1 MSMAAQQG
9 KIADRAAV
17 WTASPLLALAVALAG
32 VVVLLLTP
40 IRVPIG
46 PMYWDVFIYYDAA
59 NRIFDGQVPVNDF
72 FTPVGPL
79 GYYLFAGWV
88 ALFPD
93 GAPTLLAHWS
103 LLAVTAPLMALV
115 VWHVDGRSRT
125 IAYALLIP
133 FLIFA
138 LLPFNSREFYPFPG
152 SDGFGIYN
160 RQVCQMLYVL
170 VAALMFVRSPRLLAL
185 VVAVSMTALFFL
197 KITGFVSGAII
208 CLYAF
213 MAGRIPLRHALAAAA
228 GFLAVL
234 ALLEVTSGLVSHYIR
249 DILALV
255 EINSGSLAPRF
266 LQAMSHTFGVLL
278 PGGALILLLLWSGRE
293 KLATRLSA
301 IRTER
306 SAGAVAKFLD
316 NDAFWLAAVLFAGI
330 TFETQNTGS
339 QAMIFV
345 WPVVLSI
352 VMRSGALMAKPRL
365 LIATFVLAAAMA
377 LPPAINTIERAARAY
392 AGSVKNFPLEHAN
405 LKSLGAISMRGDV
418 LERSQKMIDFYPAH
432 RDVFE
437 KIVAMG
443 ELPSFILYSDFD
455 FQITHLKAIDRAI
468 DSIRALEAKN
478 GVRFETIMALNFV
491 NPFPWLMDRSAP
503 RHVAIGADP
512 MRAVPPPGPLVA
524 DSIRDTDIILLP
536 KCPPTTA
543 NAALLELYAPMM
555 TGHRRI
561 ALDACYDAY
570 VHPKFAGKLD

>member
-1 MSMAAQQG
+1 MSIAAQQEKTAG
-9 KIADRAAV
+9 WAT
-17 WTASPLLALAVALAG
+17 WSASPL
-32 VVVLLLTP
+32 VVMGLVLTLVPALLLFP
-40 IRVPIG
+40 LRVPIG

-79 GYYLFAGWV
+79 GYYLFAGWLV
-88 ALFPD
+88 LFPN

-115 VWHVDGRSRT
+115 VRQVDARSRT
-125 IAYALLIP
+125 TAYALLIP

-160 RQVCQMLYVL
+160 RQICQMLYVL
-170 VAALMFVRSPRLLAL
+170 VSALIFARSPRLLAL
-185 VVAVSMTALFFL
+185 IVAVAMTALFFL

-208 CLYAF
+208 CLFAF
-213 MAGRIPLRHALAAAA
+213 TAGRVPLRHALAAAGA
-228 GFLAVL
+228 FLAVL
-234 ALLEVTSGLVSHYIR
+234 ALLELTSGLVSHYIN

-255 EINSGSLAPRF
+255 AINSGSLAPRF

-278 PGGALILLLLWSGRE
+278 PAAALILLLLWSGRE
-293 KLATRLSA
+293 KLAARLSA
-301 IRTER
+301 IRAER
-306 SAGAVAKFLD
+306 SAASIAKFLD
-316 NDAFWLAAVLFAGI
+316 NDAFWLAIVLFAGI

-345 WPVVLSI
+345 WPVILSI
-352 VMRSGALMAKPRL
+352 VMRSGSLMAKPKL
-365 LIATFVLAAAMA
+365 LIATFVLAAAVA

-405 LKSLGAISMRGDV
+405 LKSLGAVTMRGDV
-418 LERSQKMIDFYPAH
+418 LDRSNNMIEFYPVH
-432 RDVFE
+432 RAVYE
-437 KIVAMG
+437 EIVRMG

-468 DSIRALEAKN
+468 DSIRALEAEN
-478 GVRFETIMALNFV
+478 GVRFDTILALNFV

-503 RHVAIGADP
+503 EHVAIGADP
-512 MRAVPPPGPLVA
+512 TRAVPPPGPLVA
-524 DSIRDTDIILLP
+524 DSIRETDLILHP

-555 TGHRRI
+555 TGHRKI
-561 ALDACYDAY
+561 AFDACYDAY
-570 VHPKFAGKLD
+570 VHSKFAGKLD

>member
-1 MSMAAQQG
+1 M
-9 KIADRAAV
+9 
-17 WTASPLLALAVALAG
+17 SPLALLVGAMLAVVILS
-32 VVVLLLTP
+32 LIP

-88 ALFPD
+88 ALFPN

-103 LLAVTAPLMALV
+103 LLALTAPLMALV
-115 VWHVDGRSRT
+115 ILHVDARSRT
-125 IAYALLIP
+125 TAYALLIP

-160 RQVCQMLYVL
+160 RQICQMLYAL
-170 VAALMFVRSPRLLAL
+170 VAALMFVRNPRLLML
-185 VVAVSMTALFFL
+185 IIAVSMTALFFL

-208 CLYAF
+208 CLFAF
-213 MAGRIPLRHALAAAA
+213 MAGRVPLRHSMAAA
-228 GFLAVL
+228 GAFLAVL
-234 ALLEVTSGLVSHYIR
+234 ALLELTSGLVSHYVQ

-255 EINSGSLAPRF
+255 AINSGSLAPRF

-293 KLATRLSA
+293 KLAARLA
-301 IRTER
+301 GVRTER
-306 SAGAVAKFLD
+306 SAASVAKFLD
-316 NDAFWLAAVLFAGI
+316 NNAFWLAVVLFAGV

-345 WPVVLSI
+345 WPVILSI
-352 VMRSGALMAKPRL
+352 VMRSASLMAKPKL
-365 LIATFVLAAAMA
+365 LIATFVLAAAVA
-377 LPPAINTIERAARAY
+377 LPPAINTVERAARAY
-392 AGSVKNFPLEHAN
+392 AGSIKNFPLEHTN
-405 LKSLGAISMRGDV
+405 LKSLGAVSMRGDV
-418 LERSQKMIDFYPAH
+418 VERSRDMIDFYPAH
-432 RDVFE
+432 RAVYED
-437 KIVAMG
+437 IVRLG

-455 FQITHLKAIDRAI
+455 FQITHLMAIDHAI
-468 DSIRALEAKN
+468 DSIRALETEN
-478 GVRFETIMALNFV
+478 GFRFETIMALNFV
-491 NPFPWLMDRSAP
+491 NPFPWLMARSAP
-503 RHVAIGADP
+503 EHVAIGADP

-524 DSIRDTDIILLP
+524 DAIRETDIILLP

-543 NAALLELYAPMM
+543 NARLLELYAPMM
-555 TGHRRI
+555 TGHRKI
-561 ALDACYDAY
+561 ALDTCYDAY
-570 VHPKFAGKLD
+570 VHPKFVELAK